1 MKTNHDYIR
10 LDEGLD
16 LQPNGFL
23 NVLANLTRTGVFT
36 YFEKT
41 PDGTV
46 RVIRQ
51 LRHPDEVF
59 AETTLNSLMGLPAT
73 NNHPEELITPEN
85 ANNLIVGMTSDTPKK
100 ISLDN
105 DPEEYVQQLVS
116 FFDPSA
122 IKSIHDGTKRELSLG
137 YTCELEDSP
146 GEWNGNKYDVIQ
158 RGIAYNHLSL
168 VDRARGGAQCKVL
181 LDGEDVSKDLHV
193 NCDGLSFIDNSERLD
208 MKKFV
213 LDGKEVEVSDEV
225 HVILTRQQN
234 DASQSVKELAEA
246 KSKADKLQ
254 AKCDAYD
261 EDQQKKTDAG
271 DKDKFTK
278 AVTARVE
285 LVGKGHK
292 IVGDSEDLS
301 KLSDREIKE
310 KVIKHI
316 SPDVVLDGKSEDY
329 VQARFDIS
337 VEGFKPQSNEGKLA
351 NGLARNADSGAVVSV
366 EDARAKAWA
375 RDQKLWQSK
384 A

>member
-51 LRHPDEVF
+51 LRHPEEVF
-59 AETTLNSLMGLPAT
+59 AETTLNTLMGLPAT
-73 NNHPEELITPEN
+73 NNHPEELVTPEN

-116 FFDPSA
+116 FFEPSA

-146 GEWNGNKYDVIQ
+146 GEWNGTKYDVIQ

-234 DASQSVKELAEA
+234 DASQSVKELAES

-271 DKDKFTK
+271 DKDKFSK

-329 VQARFDIS
+329 VEARFDIS

-351 NGLARNADSGAVVSV
+351 TGLASNADSGAVVSV

-375 RDQKLWQSK
+375 RDQDLWKSK